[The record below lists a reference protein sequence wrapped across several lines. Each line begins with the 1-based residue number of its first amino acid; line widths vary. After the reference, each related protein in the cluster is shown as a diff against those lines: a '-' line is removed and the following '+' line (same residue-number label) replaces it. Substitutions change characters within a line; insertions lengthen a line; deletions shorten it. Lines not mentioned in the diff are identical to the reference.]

1 MSFCIFQEKTCQN
14 KHKLKNFFVCFHA
27 DNMKNNKTEPSCLLV
42 VIKTFSCD
50 TDNIYSAV
58 QTLLIV

>member
-1 MSFCIFQEKTCQN
+1 
-14 KHKLKNFFVCFHA
+14 
-27 DNMKNNKTEPSCLLV
+27 MKNNKTEPSCLLV

-58 QTLLIV
+58 QTLLIVWGTNFNANMVN